1 MGCKINLVNGNIITL
16 DESCP
21 SADTISLENGKIAG
35 INAKDHNHKSIDLQ
49 GATVIP
55 GFTDSHFHLTNL
67 GKQLDTL
74 QLKDCK
80 SPHEV
85 AEKVLKKS
93 AKMSHNDWIIGFGW
107 DHNKWHEP

>member
-21 SADTISLENGKIAG
+21 SADTISMENGKISG
-35 INAKDHNHKSIDLQ
+35 INAIDHNHKSIDLQ

-74 QLKDCK
+74 QLKDCR
-80 SPHEV
+80 SSHEV
-85 AEKVLKKS
+85 AGKVLKKR
-93 AKMSHNDWIIGFGW
+93 AKMSHND
-107 DHNKWHEP
+107 